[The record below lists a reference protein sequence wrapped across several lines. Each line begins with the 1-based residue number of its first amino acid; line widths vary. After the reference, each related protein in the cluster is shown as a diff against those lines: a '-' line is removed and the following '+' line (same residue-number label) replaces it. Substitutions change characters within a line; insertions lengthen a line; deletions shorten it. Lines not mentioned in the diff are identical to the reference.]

1 MKAYEAI
8 KVNRQRTQIYTAPQN
23 RYFKIQSWVLLKLS
37 FDTHEFPHSIMENV
51 FSFRKCRN
59 YFQYKKKKKNHK
71 IKCGSQLLPTSAV
84 HKQKNFLEPEFKI
97 QHSPQRHGNIPPTS
111 VKNPYFINF

>member
-37 FDTHEFPHSIMENV
+37 FDTHKFPHSIMENV

-59 YFQYKKKKKNHK
+59 YFQYKKKKKTTKLSVDPN
-71 IKCGSQLLPTSAV
+71 SFLLLQFTS
-84 HKQKNFLEPEFKI
+84 KKNFLEPEFKI